1 MKDFDY
7 KALYV
12 DAGRHP
18 FQPLDCKKIAEA
30 LRKERELAKTC
41 RLKQSGLSKL
51 LVNKEYYGNTYSS
64 L

>member
-30 LRKERELAKTC
+30 LRKERELAKIG

-51 LVNKEYYGNTYSS
+51 LVNKE
-64 L
+64 